1 MSSIKTYSDF
11 FKKVNEEEEGK
22 MYLNNLQEIS
32 TYAAEIR
39 EMIDPTADLEAWVQ
53 DKITIAHHNME
64 AIRNYYK
71 SESGEKV
78 EAAPGTSQSTN
89 LGNR

>member
-1 MSSIKTYSDF
+1 MSSIKTYNDF

-32 TYAAEIR
+32 TYASEIR

-53 DKITIAHHNME
+53 DKITIAHHNLE

-71 SESGEKV
+71 SESGDKV
-78 EAAPGTSQSTN
+78 EATPGTSQSTN

>member
-1 MSSIKTYSDF
+1 MSIKTYNDF

-22 MYLNNLQEIS
+22 MYLNELQEIS
-32 TYAAEIR
+32 TYASEIR
-39 EMIDPTADLEAWVQ
+39 EMIDPTADLEAWIQ

-71 SESGEKV
+71 SESGDKV
-78 EAAPGTSQSTN
+78 HAAPGTSSASN
-89 LGNR
+89 LGNQ

>member
-1 MSSIKTYSDF
+1 MSSIKTYNDF

-39 EMIDPTADLEAWVQ
+39 EMLDPTADLEAWVQ

-71 SESGEKV
+71 SESGDKV
-78 EAAPGTSQSTN
+78 EAVPGTSQSTN